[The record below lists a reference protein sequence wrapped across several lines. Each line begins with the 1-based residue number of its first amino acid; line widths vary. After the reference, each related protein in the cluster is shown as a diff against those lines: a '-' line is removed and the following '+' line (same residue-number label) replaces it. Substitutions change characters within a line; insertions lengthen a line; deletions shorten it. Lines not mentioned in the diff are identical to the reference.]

1 MKLPLLSLL
10 LLANLRG
17 CLAQLPGGPAAAE
30 TPATPIFSAPAYHA
44 TLRHFALRRQQ
55 LAARYRQAATPAA
68 RRVCLQQARELLLTT
83 LDSTIFPAWEG
94 TPWAFYGQSWEPRQG
109 TIACGYFVTTT
120 LHDAGLRLQRTLLAK
135 QASEV
140 IIKNLTAEPYI
151 HRYRDLSQ
159 AEFVREVQQ
168 LGPGLYVLGLD
179 YHAGFLRVRE
189 GGAVQMIHASYLGTG
204 AVTLEAADSAE
215 ALASKYRV
223 VGKVSADDALL
234 RAWLLG
240 QPLAVRGATVRK

>member
-1 MKLPLLSLL
+1 MRNLLL
-10 LLANLRG
+10 LLALLPSLRS

-30 TPATPIFSAPAYHA
+30 APAAVFSAPAYRA
-44 TLRHFALRRQQ
+44 TLHRFAARRQR
-55 LAARYRQAATPAA
+55 LAARYRQAGTAA
-68 RRVCLQQARELLLTT
+68 GRRACLAEARTLLLTA

-94 TPWAFYGQSWEPRQG
+94 TPWAFYGQSWEPRRG

-120 LHDAGLRLQRTLLAK
+120 LHDAGLKLQRSLLAK

-140 IIKNLTAEPYI
+140 IIKNLTAEANI

-159 AEFVREVQQ
+159 ADFVRAVQQ

-189 GGAVQMIHASYLGTG
+189 GGAVQMIHSSYLGTA

-215 ALASKYRV
+215 ALDSKYRV

-240 QPLAVRGATVRK
+240 QPLAVRGASVRK